1 MHGYTCTVSLLRQH
15 CASHSFRS
23 TATDEEAPEKKVG
36 KSSVPVLLFRSLVFD
51 FSQLAVS

>member
-51 FSQLAVS
+51 FSQLPVS